1 MSSQVASQ
9 ISIPKIVPLVSSHT
23 ILVLSGFLFGLCI
36 SGTFDSEIKRSFV
49 LAGATG
55 LMCYLALDVA
65 RRVQEQNHQRAAII
79 HLEERLERHAHVD
92 GRSSEQLTATV

>member
-1 MSSQVASQ
+1 MSSQAAAQ
-9 ISIPKIVPLVSSHT
+9 ISIPKMVPLVSSHT

-36 SGTFDSEIKRSFV
+36 SGTFDSETKRSFV

-65 RRVQEQNHQRAAII
+65 RRVQEQNHHKAAIL
-79 HLEERLERHAHVD
+79 HVEERLERHAHVD
-92 GRSSEQLTATV
+92 GQMTSKV